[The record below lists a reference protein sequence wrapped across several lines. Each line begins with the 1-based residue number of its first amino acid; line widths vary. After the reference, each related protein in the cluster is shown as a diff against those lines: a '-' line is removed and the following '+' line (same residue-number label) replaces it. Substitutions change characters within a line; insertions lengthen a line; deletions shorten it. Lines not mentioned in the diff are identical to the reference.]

1 MYDEEDKVLHA
12 ESQEELKE
20 EALKSKKRADPQV
33 DKKQKSTKNQKENEK
48 VVKEGKEVPAYKVST
63 KSNKRKPVIAKK
75 NMASCVDDGA
85 ILTNQPQKL
94 DVGATTGNRL
104 DKGTD
109 TYYQIQKQTNI
120 LENRLDKIS
129 QKYNDIITQNKKLR
143 RTIENLRKEKC
154 IFNSVY
160 DNLAKELHQKH
171 KGVTE
176 ILSHT
181 NKVFDQKREV
191 MEDLQVLV
199 QKINE
204 NEDTAQ
210 EESSKSSTKPA
221 LPTAPPLSIPQ
232 LPSPKQIKNTSQVS
246 TQRRDAYPSNS
257 AANRSSSLQRK
268 ISHFEEMFNKVQGS
282 TNLTVEQLI
291 DCFNKS
297 EDQVIILAEFL
308 SV

>member
-1 MYDEEDKVLHA
+1 
-12 ESQEELKE
+12 
-20 EALKSKKRADPQV
+20 
-33 DKKQKSTKNQKENEK
+33 
-48 VVKEGKEVPAYKVST
+48 VSV
-63 KSNKRKPVIAKK
+63 KSNKRKPIIAKK
-75 NMASCVDDGA
+75 NISSCVDDAA
-85 ILTNQPQKL
+85 ILSNQPQKI
-94 DVGATTGNRL
+94 DVRATTGNIL
-104 DKGTD
+104 DKGAD

-120 LENRLDKIS
+120 LENRLDKIN

-204 NEDTAQ
+204 KDDTAK
-210 EESSKSSTKPA
+210 EEISNPTKPTFSFSPA
-221 LPTAPPLSIPQ
+221 SPHDIPQ
-232 LPSPKQIKNTSQVS
+232 IPSSMPTKTASQVS
-246 TQRRDAYPSNS
+246 TQRREAYPSNS

-268 ISHFEEMFNKVQGS
+268 ITHFEEIFNKVQSS